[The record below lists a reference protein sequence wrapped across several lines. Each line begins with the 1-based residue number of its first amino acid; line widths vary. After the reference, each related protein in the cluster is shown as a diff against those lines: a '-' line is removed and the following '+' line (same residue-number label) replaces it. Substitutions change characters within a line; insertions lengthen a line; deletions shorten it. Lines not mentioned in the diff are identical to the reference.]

1 MPTQKKPDG
10 LLQQVATSAKEQ
22 CRLDPTIPLLIGVS
36 GGPDSLCLAHALHA
50 LRFNIGIAHFD
61 HQLRPESPADAR
73 FVQAWAQDH
82 QLPFFLGTGDVRAFA
97 QSQRQSIEEA
107 ARTLRYQFLFTSARD
122 FNAQAVAVAHTADDQ
137 VETVLMHLLRGAGLF
152 GLKGMAPISTN
163 EGWDNTLPLVRPLL
177 SVWRKDIERYCE
189 SEELHPILDATNAD
203 VTLYRNRLRHQLI
216 PYLETYNPQIRST
229 LWRSSRVL
237 AGDAETV
244 DAAISQAWQTCF
256 IEDGPGYVA
265 LDWSS
270 LCAQPQG
277 LQRNLLR
284 KAFNLLRPGLRDLD
298 FEVVERAL
306 RFLTSPTR
314 SSTLSLALGLS
325 LIHEHPRLYL
335 AESIGHLPIPD
346 AWPQIDQAVV
356 VPLSAQL
363 SLGRGWILEC
373 ADSPQPWF
381 SPNDPWQAH
390 LDSATLAFPL
400 FLRPPLPAD
409 RFKPLGLGGQS
420 QKLSDFLINVGLP
433 RRARSQWP
441 LLLSGETI
449 AWVPGFRPAE
459 PFRTRHDTSRR
470 LSIRLIH
477 APSTDPI

>member
-1 MPTQKKPDG
+1 MPTQKTPDD
-10 LLQQVATSAKEQ
+10 LLQQVATSAREQ

-36 GGPDSLCLAHALHA
+36 GGPDSLCLAHALHT
-50 LRFNIGIAHFD
+50 LRFNIGLAHFD
-61 HQLRPESPADAR
+61 HQLRPESPTDAR
-73 FVQAWAQDH
+73 FVQAWARDH
-82 QLPFFLGTGDVRAFA
+82 HLPFFLGTGDVRAFA
-97 QSQRQSIEEA
+97 QSQHQSIEEA
-107 ARTLRYQFLFTSARD
+107 ARTLRYQFLFAQARNL
-122 FNAQAVAVAHTADDQ
+122 NAQAVAVAHNADDQ
-137 VETVLMHLLRGAGLF
+137 VETILMHLLRGAGLL
-152 GLKGMAPISTN
+152 GLKGMLPISMN
-163 EGWDNTLPLVRPLL
+163 EGWDDTLPLVRPLL

-189 SEELHPILDATNAD
+189 SEELHPILDASNTD
-203 VTLYRNRLRHQLI
+203 VTLYRNRLRRQLI
-216 PYLETYNPQIRST
+216 PYLETYNPQIRPT
-229 LWRSSRVL
+229 LWRTSRVL
-237 AGDAETV
+237 AGDAETI
-244 DAAISQAWQTCF
+244 DAAIFQAWQVCF

-284 KAFNLLRPGLRDLD
+284 KAFSLLRPGLRDLD

-306 RFLTSPTR
+306 RFLTHPTQ
-314 SSTLSLALGLS
+314 SSTLNLALGLS
-325 LIHEHPRLYL
+325 LILEPPRLYL
-335 AESIGHLPIPD
+335 TESIGHLPIPE

-356 VPLSAQL
+356 VHQSARL

-381 SPNDPWQAH
+381 SPNDPWQAS

-409 RFKPLGLGGQS
+409 RFQPLGMGGQS
-420 QKLSDFLINVGLP
+420 QKLSDFFINVGLP

-459 PFRTRHDTSRR
+459 PFRTNLDTLQRF
-470 LSIRLIH
+470 SIRLFRL
-477 APSTDPI
+477 PFTDPI